1 MVEGGERKESRGA
14 KSSMLEF
21 VLANYILISG
31 NPSKLDFKDVSL
43 AINYEETTAL
53 KTIRL
58 YTHYMDAIVIII
70 SVV

>member
-1 MVEGGERKESRGA
+1 
-14 KSSMLEF
+14 MLEF